1 MPSEMELSK
10 QDLSKQDLSK
20 QPEADLVDLQEEAKK
35 WLKHYNLLLF
45 RARQELKRRSRQCL
59 E

>member
-1 MPSEMELSK
+1 MMPSEMELSK
-10 QDLSKQDLSK
+10 QDLSKQL
-20 QPEADLVDLQEEAKK
+20 EADLVDLQEEAKK

-45 RARQELKRRSRQCL
+45 RVRQELKRRRRQCL